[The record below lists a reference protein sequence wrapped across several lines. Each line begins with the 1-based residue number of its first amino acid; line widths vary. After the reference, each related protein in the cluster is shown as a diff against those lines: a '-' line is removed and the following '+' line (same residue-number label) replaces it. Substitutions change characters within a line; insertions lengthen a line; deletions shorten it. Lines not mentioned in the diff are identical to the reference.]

1 MIDRMV
7 YFQYNIAAPVND
19 DDCEEE
25 DDEDDEYG
33 GGGKK
38 KEDLE
43 SDDPVERKHASSHY
57 SRDFRGLKMDAFLC
71 LKFHFEEEENWRS

>member
-43 SDDPVERKHASSHY
+43 SDDPVERKHASSHRTILAI
-57 SRDFRGLKMDAFLC
+57 SEFQRIKDGSISMLKVSL
-71 LKFHFEEEENWRS
+71 